1 MNSENLCSNASIN
14 IDFKIN
20 CNFISSLKNNFELD
34 FTITIILQMCR
45 DQSLLVFEMK
55 SRARRVQHAVEQ
67 LKKTC
72 SLLEEPTVSQ
82 GVCLIAILACTD
94 A

>member
-1 MNSENLCSNASIN
+1 MN

-20 CNFISSLKNNFELD
+20 CTFNSNSNNNFELD
-34 FTITIILQMCR
+34 FIITIVVIIIPMCR

-67 LKKTC
+67 LRKTC

-82 GVCLIAILACTD
+82 GVRLIAIIAFTD